1 MTEVT
6 ATNIERHSMG
16 DLVLVTADLASVT
29 DNYTWTVP
37 HINDIIDYN
46 FNTTVDDSHGGT
58 VAANV
63 ITFKIGT
70 ARSGRI
76 SVWGK

>member
-1 MTEVT
+1 MVEVT
-6 ATNIERHSMG
+6 ATNIERHIMG
-16 DLVLVTADLASVT
+16 DLVLVTADLATVT
-29 DNYTWTVP
+29 DNYTFTVP
-37 HINDIIDYN
+37 HISKILDYN

-58 VAANV
+58 ISANV
-63 ITFKIGT
+63 ITFKIGD